1 MPRGTDQALSILP
14 PSLPSPSSSSYIH
27 PSFSPWFPP
36 HRHHLYFPPVSHT
49 STQAVLV
56 QQPSWRSLRDLARK
70 FTRFLRVFDLS
81 SSGNVAGADVEVDVG
96 VVQNFKV
103 CSSPTTTILTQ
114 RLDFARSSHRLV
126 CFFGSAMAPTKH
138 ESDDCVQHFYI
149 FFLRFCFFF
158 VAVDDDIQISVG
170 GARAQSLASFCIS
183 SQTNTDVAVWQVS
196 LARPI
201 THMFS
206 EPQP

>member
-14 PSLPSPSSSSYIH
+14 PSLSSPSSSSYIH
-27 PSFSPWFPP
+27 PSFPPWFPP

-56 QQPSWRSLRDLARK
+56 QQPSWKSLCDLARK

-103 CSSPTTTILTQ
+103 QQPDYYDFNSASWFCKKFPSP
-114 RLDFARSSHRLV
+114 RLFLWFCHGTNQTWIRRL
-126 CFFGSAMAPTKH
+126 CPTLLH
-138 ESDDCVQHFYI
+138 LF
-149 FFLRFCFFF
+149 
-158 VAVDDDIQISVG
+158 
-170 GARAQSLASFCIS
+170 
-183 SQTNTDVAVWQVS
+183 
-196 LARPI
+196 P
-201 THMFS
+201 
-206 EPQP
+206 